1 MSKVLIIGFVWPE
14 PTSSAAGVRMMQLI
28 HSFLDQGFEV
38 HFATQSQDKT
48 YAFDLNSLGITTHP
62 IEVNNSNFDSFIIE
76 LSPDI
81 VLFDRFIME
90 EQFGWRVAENCP
102 NTLRIL
108 DTEDLHFLRKERK
121 QQLNKSNAE
130 ESSFSEIA
138 KREVASIYRSDLT
151 LIISE
156 FEIELLLNKYQV
168 PSERLLYLP
177 MWSEIYDSSKSF
189 EERFH
194 FMFIGN
200 FMHEPNWDA
209 VRFLKN
215 DIWPKIRQK
224 LPITELHIY
233 GAYPSD
239 KVFQLTNEKE
249 GFIIKGRADTV
260 NEICQQYRVML
271 APLRFGAGVKG
282 KFIDAMRNGL
292 PSITT
297 PLGSESMLEIS
308 SWPGFVSNNS
318 EEIISKSIEIYLNNE
333 YWNDLSRSA
342 LSIHN
347 EKFTAQNWP
356 LLFIEKVNEY
366 KINLRQI
373 RNRNFTGAMLMHH
386 TVQSTKFMS
395 KWIELKNK
403 LI

>member
-1 MSKVLIIGFVWPE
+1 
-14 PTSSAAGVRMMQLI
+14 
-28 HSFLDQGFEV
+28 
-38 HFATQSQDKT
+38 
-48 YAFDLNSLGITTHP
+48 
-62 IEVNNSNFDSFIIE
+62 
-76 LSPDI
+76 
-81 VLFDRFIME
+81 
-90 EQFGWRVAENCP
+90 
-102 NTLRIL
+102 
-108 DTEDLHFLRKERK
+108 
-121 QQLNKSNAE
+121 
-130 ESSFSEIA
+130 
-138 KREVASIYRSDLT
+138 
-151 LIISE
+151 
-156 FEIELLLNKYQV
+156 
-168 PSERLLYLP
+168 
-177 MWSEIYDSSKSF
+177 
-189 EERFH
+189 
-194 FMFIGN
+194 
-200 FMHEPNWDA
+200 
-209 VRFLKN
+209 
-215 DIWPKIRQK
+215 
-224 LPITELHIY
+224 
-233 GAYPSD
+233 
-239 KVFQLTNEKE
+239 
-249 GFIIKGRADTV
+249 
-260 NEICQQYRVML
+260 
-271 APLRFGAGVKG
+271 VKG